1 MRGNDIARFQRL
13 QRNGALEVVRSC
25 LEVVAQKKGAKR
37 LTRGVEKYTGF
48 CLQVVNFTVVF
59 DGFCGLVT
67 QAGKCG

>member
-48 CLQVVNFTVVF
+48 CLHVVNFTV
-59 DGFCGLVT
+59 
-67 QAGKCG
+67 

>member
-37 LTRGVEKYTGF
+37 LTRGVEKYRVLPTGRQLHSVMIGF
-48 CLQVVNFTVVF
+48 CFS
-59 DGFCGLVT
+59 
-67 QAGKCG
+67 